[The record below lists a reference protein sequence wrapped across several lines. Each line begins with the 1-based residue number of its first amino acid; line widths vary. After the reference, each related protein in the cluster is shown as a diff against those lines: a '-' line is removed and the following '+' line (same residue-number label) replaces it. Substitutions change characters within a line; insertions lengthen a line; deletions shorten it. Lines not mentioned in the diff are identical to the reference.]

1 MEFKVLSRS
10 AEADV
15 LAFASAAPHRLVRS
29 RIVSVVLTGNY
40 RLCPRRLQAW
50 DVSSGKLAVQEEAHR
65 LNGKKNLSPGQISS
79 EPACLRWVVSRIS
92 ERRESSRS
100 QSTRLEKAG
109 DGSVISNLP
118 VGNCTEKI
126 ARRTARLIGGLV
138 EKNPSNPFR
147 SMPPPTAAPAEG
159 ERQPQLQ
166 SHDINSAAGRQF

>member
-1 MEFKVLSRS
+1 MEFKVLSRT

-29 RIVSVVLTGNY
+29 RVVSVILTGNY
-40 RLCPRRLQAW
+40 RLGHRRLQAW

-65 LNGKKNLSPGQISS
+65 LNGKRNLSPRQISS
-79 EPACLRWVVSRIS
+79 EAACLRWVVSRIA

-166 SHDINSAAGRQF
+166 SHAINSAAGRQF

>member
-1 MEFKVLSRS
+1 MEFKVLSRT

-40 RLCPRRLQAW
+40 RLCPRRLQTW
-50 DVSSGKLAVQEEAHR
+50 ERAHQ
-65 LNGKKNLSPGQISS
+65 LNGKRSLSPGQSPS
-79 EPACLRWVVSRIS
+79 EAACRRWVVSRIS

-100 QSTRLEKAG
+100 HSTRLERAG

-118 VGNCTEKI
+118 VGNRTEKV
-126 ARRTARLIGGLV
+126 ALRTARLIGGLV

-147 SMPPPTAAPAEG
+147 SMSHPTAAPAEG
-159 ERQPQLQ
+159 ELQPQLQ